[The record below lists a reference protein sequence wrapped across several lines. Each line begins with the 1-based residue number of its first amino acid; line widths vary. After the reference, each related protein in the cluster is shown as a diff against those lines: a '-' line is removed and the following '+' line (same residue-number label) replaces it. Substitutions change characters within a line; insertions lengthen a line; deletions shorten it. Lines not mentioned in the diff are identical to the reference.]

1 MNLGRDTA
9 KDKRKLASAS
19 LASSDASC
27 DGRVFAIDAVG
38 SNVCMVRVPFEEL
51 LARIERVLL
60 TLGLGQRSALAAQL
74 IAETDRDGIRTHGIA
89 RMPRFAEMVRLG
101 RINPRAEPERIAV
114 FGALERWTGHR
125 GPGNLAAYAAM
136 TRAMELA
143 RENGLGAVAL
153 ADTTHWMRGG
163 SYGWQAAE
171 AGFAAM
177 CWSNTLPN
185 LPPWGATTP
194 AVGNNPLIIALPRRD
209 AANRSAPI
217 VLDIAMSQF
226 SYGTLS
232 AYRERGELLPFP
244 GGFDEH
250 GELTRDPAAIE
261 RTQRALPIGLWK
273 GSGLAFVLDVLGA
286 MLADGRAT
294 FEIPADPLQEVGQS
308 QIFLA
313 LAPSALTSM
322 AELDRIAAGAI
333 DLLHAATPIEP
344 GGIVRYPGEG
354 TLRIREESLRLG
366 VSVDE
371 SAWNAMEKLEVRS

>member
-1 MNLGRDTA
+1 MNLGADCR
-9 KDKRKLASAS
+9 RASAGSPGLS
-19 LASSDASC
+19 LMSSDASR
-27 DGRVFAIDAVG
+27 DGHVFAIDAVG
-38 SNVCMVRVPFEEL
+38 SNVCMVRVSFDELHAHVERAL
-51 LARIERVLL
+51 LA
-60 TLGLGQRSALAAQL
+60 LGLGQRSGLAAQL
-74 IAETDRDGIRTHGIA
+74 VAETDRDGVRTHGIA
-89 RMPRFAEMVRLG
+89 RVPRFAEMVRLG
-101 RINPRAEPERIAV
+101 RIDPHAEPERVAS

-125 GPGNLAAYAAM
+125 GPGNLAAHAAM

-143 RENGLGAVAL
+143 REHGLGAVAL

-177 CWSNTLPN
+177 CWTNTLPN

-194 AVGNNPLIIALPRRD
+194 AVGNNPLVIAVPRRD
-209 AANRSAPI
+209 GAGRSAPI

-232 AYRERGELLPFP
+232 AYGERREMLPFP
-244 GGFDEH
+244 GGFDDR

-273 GSGLAFVLDVLGA
+273 GSGLAFVLDVLAA

-294 FEIPADPLQEVGQS
+294 YEIPSDPLREVGQS

-313 LAPSALTSM
+313 MAPSALTSIE
-322 AELDRIAAGAI
+322 ELDRIATGAI
-333 DLLHAATPIEP
+333 DFLHAAAPIEP
-344 GGIVRYPGEG
+344 GRTARYPGEG
-354 TLRIREESLRLG
+354 TLRIREENMRLG
-366 VSVDE
+366 VAVDE
-371 SAWNAMEKLEVRS
+371 AAWNALLELEA